1 MRFFKLGMQ
10 FFIATSVMLSALVQA
25 DGVQILKNI
34 DTNTNR
40 LDTDISM
47 VATMI
52 KEDVEE
58 GTDKRVVRMFRRD
71 YEDKF
76 LMLFQEPS
84 YKSGQGYLRVED
96 TLWFYDPESRKFSI
110 RSMKDRFDNSNARNS
125 DFRRSALY
133 EDYDVVSQTEGKLG
147 KFPVYILELQAKHD
161 EVTYPKQIVH
171 VLKKPNL
178 LLKAQNYS
186 VSDQLLRTA
195 YWPAYTKS
203 GGIYIAK
210 KRIFVDEVIKGNKT
224 TFSFDKISTTK
235 MADSTFTKAYVERVN
250 R

>member
-10 FFIATSVMLSALVQA
+10 FVIATSVMLSALVQA

-125 DFRRSALY
+125 DFHRSALY

>member
-1 MRFFKLGMQ
+1 MRFSKLGMQ
-10 FFIATSVMLSALVQA
+10 FVVATSVMLSALVQA

-34 DTNTNR
+34 DTNSNR

-195 YWPAYTKS
+195 YWPAYTMS

>member
-10 FFIATSVMLSALVQA
+10 FVIATSVMLSALVQA

-171 VLKKPNL
+171 VLKKPSL

>member
-1 MRFFKLGMQ
+1 MRFSKLGMQ
-10 FFIATSVMLSALVQA
+10 FVVATSVMLSALVQA

-178 LLKAQNYS
+178 LLKSQNYS